1 MNPDPANSLLD
12 AKEKTMRS
20 LKVRLS
26 LVYLVAAIALV
37 PAARAQ
43 WAVIDAPALAQLIQQ
58 VETTELQ
65 LKTARAQLLQ
75 AQQALQT
82 TTGARGMEQLLMG
95 TVRNYLPQDWQQV
108 TAALQVSN
116 GYGALSAEA
125 QNLISSAAVLS
136 SQRLATLP
144 TSGQQLIQGERQ
156 WSAMQQ
162 ALAHQALANAS
173 NRFAS
178 IQSLIAAISTA
189 SDQKGVLEL
198 QSRISAELGMLQNEQ
213 TKVQL
218 LSQSASAQLSSLS
231 LQAREQ
237 VLAGHGRFETRFQP
251 VP

>member
-1 MNPDPANSLLD
+1 
-12 AKEKTMRS
+12 MRS

-116 GYGALSAEA
+116 GYGALAAEA

-144 TSGQQLIQGERQ
+144 ASGQQLIQGERQ